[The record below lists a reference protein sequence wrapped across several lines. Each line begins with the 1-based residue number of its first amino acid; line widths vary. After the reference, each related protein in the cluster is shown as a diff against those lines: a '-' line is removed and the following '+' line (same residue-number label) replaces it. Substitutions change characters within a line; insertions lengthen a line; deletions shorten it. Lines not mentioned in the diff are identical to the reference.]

1 MKKTC
6 SLIAIIA
13 FFLLAPDLLFG
24 QTAVMQEFKELRDN
38 IVEKQKNTRAEIQ
51 RLNKQIQQFE
61 QRLQRAD
68 EKYEALYQKYKNLKQ
83 LIALQD
89 EKLSQLQQEQSQIQ
103 EEISITTESLTAKR
117 AELERLVEDYKQTL
131 RYLYKHGRTSQ
142 LALLFS
148 ASSVNQMLIRSF
160 YLKKFNTYREQQARE
175 IRQTEQD
182 LEQTK
187 EQLVKA
193 QEKNEEVLS
202 EIKEEKQKLAQK
214 KEQQEKNVALLR
226 ENREEINNKLKE
238 VQQQKDNLNSTL
250 TDLIR
255 REEEIREAQ
264 EQKLRQLEA
273 ERQKKLAA
281 AKKIENDAKRAAE
294 IEKYSEPIKLDNF
307 LDSNK
312 MEEIENRFASNK
324 GKLPWPVDS
333 RTIAEHFGNKVH
345 PVYGTKTPNLG
356 VEIVTDAQSSVEV
369 VHDGYVMN
377 ITPVPGYGDVILVK
391 HGRFITAYGNLSE
404 IMVSKS
410 EVLSQGDL
418 LGLSG
423 DEDSPKG
430 ESLFFLIRENSK
442 NLDPENWLR
451 RETMSSNY

>member
-1 MKKTC
+1 MKKTS
-6 SLIAIIA
+6 SLIAIIIC
-13 FFLLAPDLLFG
+13 FLVTPDLLFG
-24 QTAVMQEFKELRDN
+24 QSAVMQEFKELREN
-38 IVEKQKNTRAEIQ
+38 VVEKQKNTRAEIE
-51 RLNKQIQQFE
+51 RLNRQIEQFE

-68 EKYEALYQKYKNLKQ
+68 EKYEALYQKYQNLKQ

-89 EKLSQLQQEQSQIQ
+89 EKLTQLQQEQSQIQ
-103 EEISITTESLTAKR
+103 EEISITTESLEAKR
-117 AELERLVEDYKQTL
+117 AELERLIENYKETL
-131 RYLYKHGRTSQ
+131 SYLYKHGRTSQ

-160 YLKKFNTYREQQARE
+160 YLEKFNTYREQQARE
-175 IRQTEQD
+175 IRQAEKE

-193 QEKNEEVLS
+193 QEKNEEVLA

-214 KEQQEKNVALLR
+214 KKQQEKNVALLR
-226 ENREEINNKLKE
+226 ENREEINKKLKE

-255 REEEIREAQ
+255 REEEIRRAQ

-281 AKKIENDAKRAAE
+281 AKKIENDAKREAE
-294 IEKYSEPIKLDNF
+294 IEKYSEPIKLDNYM
-307 LDSNK
+307 DSNK

-324 GKLPWPVDS
+324 GNLPWPVDS

-356 VEIVTDAQSSVEV
+356 VEIVTDAQSSVKA

-377 ITPVPGYGDVILVK
+377 IYPVPGYGDMILVK

-404 IMVSKS
+404 ILVRKN
-410 EVLSQGDL
+410 EVLSQGDI

-430 ESLFFLIRENSK
+430 ESLFFLIRENNE

>member
-6 SLIAIIA
+6 SLIAIIIC
-13 FFLLAPDLLFG
+13 FLVTPNLLLG
-24 QTAVMQEFKELRDN
+24 QSAIMQEFKELREN
-38 IVEKQKNTRAEIQ
+38 VVEKQKNTRAEIE
-51 RLNKQIQQFE
+51 RLNRQIQQFE

-68 EKYEALYQKYKNLKQ
+68 EKYEALYQKYQNLKQ

-89 EKLSQLQQEQSQIQ
+89 EKLTQLQQEQSQIK
-103 EEISITTESLTAKR
+103 EEISITTESLDAKR
-117 AELERLVEDYKQTL
+117 AELKRLIENYKQTL
-131 RYLYKHGRTSQ
+131 SYLYKHGRTSQ

-160 YLKKFNTYREQQARE
+160 YLEKFNNYREKQARE
-175 IRQTEQD
+175 IRQAEKD

-193 QEKNEEVLS
+193 QEKNKEVLA
-202 EIKEEKQKLAQK
+202 EIKDEKQKLAQK
-214 KEQQEKNVALLR
+214 KEQQEENVALLR
-226 ENREEINNKLKE
+226 ENREEINKKLKE

-250 TDLIR
+250 ADLIR

-281 AKKIENDAKRAAE
+281 AKKIENDAKREAE

-312 MEEIENRFASNK
+312 MEEIETRFASSK
-324 GKLPWPVDS
+324 GELPWPVDS

-377 ITPVPGYGDVILVK
+377 IIPVPGYGDVIFVK

-404 IMVSKS
+404 VMVSKS
-410 EVLSQGDL
+410 EVLNKGDM

-423 DEDSPKG
+423 DSSSPKG
-430 ESLFFLIRENSK
+430 ESLFFLIRENNE

>member
-6 SLIAIIA
+6 SLIAIITCL
-13 FFLLAPDLLFG
+13 LLAPNLSLG
-24 QTAVMQEFKELRDN
+24 QAAVMQEFKELRDN
-38 IVEKQKNTRAEIQ
+38 IVEKQKNTRAEIE

-61 QRLQRAD
+61 QRLQQAE
-68 EKYEALYQKYKNLKQ
+68 EKYEALYQKYQNLKQ

-89 EKLSQLQQEQSQIQ
+89 QKLSQLQQEQSQIQ
-103 EEISITTESLTAKR
+103 EEITITTESLNAKR
-117 AELERLVEDYKQTL
+117 AELERLIENYKKTL
-131 RYLYKHGRTSQ
+131 SYLYKHGRTSQ
-142 LALLFS
+142 LALIFS
-148 ASSVNQMLIRSF
+148 ASSINQMLIRSF
-160 YLKKFNTYREQQARE
+160 YLEKFNTYREQQAME
-175 IRQTEQD
+175 IRQTEQE

-187 EQLVKA
+187 KQLVKA
-193 QEKNEEVLS
+193 QEKNEELLA
-202 EIKEEKQKLAQK
+202 EIKEEKQQLAEK
-214 KEQQEKNVALLR
+214 KDQQEKNVALLR

-250 TDLIR
+250 SDLIR
-255 REEEIREAQ
+255 REEEIRKAQ

-273 ERQKKLAA
+273 ERKNKLAA
-281 AKKIENDAKRAAE
+281 AKKIENDAKREAE
-294 IEKYSEPIKLDNF
+294 VKKYSEPIKLDNF

-312 MEEIENRFASNK
+312 MEEIETRFASNK

-356 VEIVTDAQSSVEV
+356 VEIVTDAQSSVQV

-377 ITPVPGYGDVILVK
+377 IRPVPGYGDVIFVK

-404 IMVSKS
+404 VMVRKS
-410 EVLSQGDL
+410 EVLNQGDM

-423 DEDSPKG
+423 DASSPKG
-430 ESLFFLIRENSK
+430 ESLFFLIRENNK
-442 NLDPENWLR
+442 NLDPESWLR

>member
-214 KEQQEKNVALLR
+214 KEQQKKNVALLR

>member
-1 MKKTC
+1 MKKTY

-13 FFLLAPDLLFG
+13 CLLLAPDLLYS
-24 QTAVMQEFKELRDN
+24 QTAVMQEFKELRNN
-38 IVEKQKNTRAEIQ
+38 IVEKQKNTRAEIE

-61 QRLQRAD
+61 QRLQQAE
-68 EKYEALYQKYKNLKQ
+68 EKYEALYQKYQNLKQ

-89 EKLSQLQQEQSQIQ
+89 EKLSQLRQEQSQIQ
-103 EEISITTESLTAKR
+103 EEITITTESLKAKR
-117 AELERLVEDYKQTL
+117 AELERLIENYKQTL
-131 RYLYKHGRTSQ
+131 SYLYKHGRTSQ
-142 LALLFS
+142 LALIFS

-160 YLKKFNTYREQQARE
+160 YLEKFNNYREQQAQE
-175 IRQTEQD
+175 IRQAEKE

-193 QEKNEEVLS
+193 QEKNEEVLA
-202 EIKEEKQKLAQK
+202 EIKEEKQTLAQK

-226 ENREEINNKLKE
+226 ENREEINKKLNQ

-250 TDLIR
+250 SDLIR

-273 ERQKKLAA
+273 ERQEKLAA
-281 AKKIENDAKRAAE
+281 AKKIENDAKREAE

-324 GKLPWPVDS
+324 GELPWPVDS

-369 VHDGYVMN
+369 VHDGYVLDVR
-377 ITPVPGYGDVILVK
+377 PVPGYGDVIFVK

-404 IMVSKS
+404 VMVSKN
-410 EVLSQGDL
+410 EVLYQGDM

-423 DEDSPKG
+423 DASSPKG
-430 ESLFFLIRENSK
+430 ESLFFLIRENNE
-442 NLDPENWLR
+442 NLNPENWLR

>member
-1 MKKTC
+1 
-6 SLIAIIA
+6 
-13 FFLLAPDLLFG
+13 
-24 QTAVMQEFKELRDN
+24 
-38 IVEKQKNTRAEIQ
+38 
-51 RLNKQIQQFE
+51 
-61 QRLQRAD
+61 
-68 EKYEALYQKYKNLKQ
+68 
-83 LIALQD
+83 
-89 EKLSQLQQEQSQIQ
+89 
-103 EEISITTESLTAKR
+103 
-117 AELERLVEDYKQTL
+117 
-131 RYLYKHGRTSQ
+131 
-142 LALLFS
+142 
-148 ASSVNQMLIRSF
+148 MLIRSF

>member
-1 MKKTC
+1 
-6 SLIAIIA
+6 
-13 FFLLAPDLLFG
+13 
-24 QTAVMQEFKELRDN
+24 MQEFKELREN
-38 IVEKQKNTRAEIQ
+38 IVEKQKNTRAEIE

-61 QRLQRAD
+61 QRLQQAE
-68 EKYEALYQKYKNLKQ
+68 EKYEALYQKFQNLKQ

-89 EKLSQLQQEQSQIQ
+89 EKLSQLQQEQIQIQ
-103 EEISITTESLTAKR
+103 EEITITTESLKAKR
-117 AELERLVEDYKQTL
+117 AELEQLIKNYKKTL
-131 RYLYKHGRTSQ
+131 SYLYKHGRTSQ
-142 LALLFS
+142 LALIFS
-148 ASSVNQMLIRSF
+148 ASSINQMLIRSF
-160 YLKKFNTYREQQARE
+160 YLEKFNEYREQQAQE
-175 IRQTEQD
+175 IRQAEQE

-187 EQLVKA
+187 KQLVKA
-193 QEKNEEVLS
+193 QEKNEEVLT
-202 EIKEEKQKLAQK
+202 EIKEEKQQLAQK

-226 ENREEINNKLKE
+226 ENREEINKKLKE

-250 TDLIR
+250 SDLIQ

-281 AKKIENDAKRAAE
+281 AKKIENDAKRTAE

-312 MEEIENRFASNK
+312 MEEIESRFASNK

-333 RTIAEHFGNKVH
+333 RTVAEHFGNKVH

-356 VEIVTDAQSSVEV
+356 IEIVTDAQSSVEV

-377 ITPVPGYGDVILVK
+377 IRPVPGYGDVVFVK

-404 IMVSKS
+404 VMVSKS
-410 EVLSQGDL
+410 EILNQGDM

-423 DEDSPKG
+423 DASSPKG
-430 ESLFFLIRENSK
+430 ESLFFLIRENNE
-442 NLDPENWLR
+442 NLNPENWLNQ
-451 RETMSSNY
+451 ETMSSNY

>member
-6 SLIAIIA
+6 SLIAIITC
-13 FFLLAPDLLFG
+13 FLLAPDFLFG

-38 IVEKQKNTRAEIQ
+38 IVEKQKNTRAEIE

-61 QRLQRAD
+61 QRLEQAE
-68 EKYEALYQKYKNLKQ
+68 EKYEALYQKYQNLKQ

-89 EKLSQLQQEQSQIQ
+89 EKLAQLQQEQSHIQ

-117 AELERLVEDYKQTL
+117 AELERLVENYKQTL
-131 RYLYKHGRTSQ
+131 SYLYKHGRTSQ
-142 LALLFS
+142 LALIFS

-160 YLKKFNTYREQQARE
+160 YLEKFNNYREQQAQE
-175 IRQTEQD
+175 IRQAERE

-193 QEKNEEVLS
+193 QKKNEEVLA
-202 EIKEEKQKLAQK
+202 EIKSEKQKLAQK

-226 ENREEINNKLKE
+226 ENREEINKKLKQ

-281 AKKIENDAKRAAE
+281 AKKIENDAKREAE

-312 MEEIENRFASNK
+312 MEEIESRFASNK
-324 GKLPWPVDS
+324 GELPWPVDS

-377 ITPVPGYGDVILVK
+377 IIPVPGYGDMIFVK

-404 IMVSKS
+404 VMVSKN
-410 EVLSQGDL
+410 EVLNQGDM

-423 DEDSPKG
+423 DSGSPKG
-430 ESLFFLIRENSK
+430 ESLFFLIRENNK

>member
-1 MKKTC
+1 M
-6 SLIAIIA
+6 
-13 FFLLAPDLLFG
+13 PDLLFG
-24 QTAVMQEFKELRDN
+24 QSAVMQEFNELRNN
-38 IVEKQKNTRAEIQ
+38 IVEKQKNTRAKIE
-51 RLNKQIQQFE
+51 RLNKKIQDFE
-61 QRLQRAD
+61 QRLQQAD

-83 LIALQD
+83 LIALRD
-89 EKLSQLQQEQSQIQ
+89 EKISQLQQEQSQIQ
-103 EEISITTESLTAKR
+103 EEITITTESLSAKR
-117 AELERLVEDYKQTL
+117 EQLEQLTENYKQTL
-131 RYLYKHGRTSQ
+131 SYLYKHGRTSQ
-142 LALLFS
+142 LALVFS
-148 ASSVNQMLIRSF
+148 ASSINQMLIRSF
-160 YLKKFNTYREQQARE
+160 YLEKFNNYREQQAQE
-175 IRQTEQD
+175 IRQAEKD

-193 QEKNEEVLS
+193 QKKNEEVLT
-202 EIKEEKQKLAQK
+202 EIRNEKQKLAQK

-226 ENREEINNKLKE
+226 ENREEINKKLKE
-238 VQQQKDNLNSTL
+238 VQQQKDNLDSTL
-250 TDLIR
+250 ADLIR
-255 REEEIREAQ
+255 REEEIRKAR

-273 ERQKKLAA
+273 ERKKKLAA

-294 IEKYSEPIKLDNF
+294 VEKYSEPIKLDNF

-356 VEIVTDAQSSVEV
+356 IEIVTDGQSSVKV

-377 ITPVPGYGDVILVK
+377 IIPVPGYGDVVLVK

-404 IMVSKS
+404 VFVSKN
-410 EVLSQGDL
+410 EVLSKGDM

-423 DEDSPKG
+423 DASSPKG
-430 ESLFFLIRENSK
+430 ESLFFLIRENSE
-442 NLDPENWLR
+442 NLDPENWLG

>member
-214 KEQQEKNVALLR
+214 KEQQKKNVALLR

-255 REEEIREAQ
+255 REEEVRKAQ

>member
-1 MKKTC
+1 
-6 SLIAIIA
+6 
-13 FFLLAPDLLFG
+13 
-24 QTAVMQEFKELRDN
+24 MQEFKELRDN
-38 IVEKQKNTRAEIQ
+38 IVEKQKNTRAEIE

-61 QRLQRAD
+61 QRLQQAE
-68 EKYEALYQKYKNLKQ
+68 EKYEALYQKYQNLKQ

-89 EKLSQLQQEQSQIQ
+89 QKLSQLQQEQSQIQ
-103 EEISITTESLTAKR
+103 EEITITTESLNAKR
-117 AELERLVEDYKQTL
+117 AELERLIENYKKTL
-131 RYLYKHGRTSQ
+131 SYLYKHGRTSQ
-142 LALLFS
+142 LALIFS
-148 ASSVNQMLIRSF
+148 ASSINQMLIRSF
-160 YLKKFNTYREQQARE
+160 YLEKFNTYREQQAME
-175 IRQTEQD
+175 IRQTEQE

-187 EQLVKA
+187 KQLVKA
-193 QEKNEEVLS
+193 QEKNEELLA
-202 EIKEEKQKLAQK
+202 EIKEEKQQLAEK
-214 KEQQEKNVALLR
+214 KDQQEKNVALLR

-250 TDLIR
+250 SDLIR
-255 REEEIREAQ
+255 REEEIRKAQ

-273 ERQKKLAA
+273 ERKNKLAA
-281 AKKIENDAKRAAE
+281 AKKIENDAKREAE
-294 IEKYSEPIKLDNF
+294 VKKYSEPIKLDNF

-312 MEEIENRFASNK
+312 MEEIETRFASNK

-356 VEIVTDAQSSVEV
+356 VEIVTDAQSSVQV

-377 ITPVPGYGDVILVK
+377 IRPVPGYGDVIFVK

-404 IMVSKS
+404 VMVRKS
-410 EVLSQGDL
+410 EVLNQGDM

-423 DEDSPKG
+423 DASSPKG
-430 ESLFFLIRENSK
+430 ESLFFLIRENNK
-442 NLDPENWLR
+442 NLDPESWLR

>member
-13 FFLLAPDLLFG
+13 CFLMAPDLLLG
-24 QTAVMQEFKELRDN
+24 QSAIMKEFKELREN
-38 IVEKQKNTRAEIQ
+38 VVEKQKNTRAEIE

-68 EKYEALYQKYKNLKQ
+68 EKYEALYQKYQNLKQ

-89 EKLSQLQQEQSQIQ
+89 EKLTQLQQEQSQIQ
-103 EEISITTESLTAKR
+103 EEITITTESLNAKR
-117 AELERLVEDYKQTL
+117 AQLERLIENYKQTL
-131 RYLYKHGRTSQ
+131 SYLYKHGRTSQ
-142 LALLFS
+142 LALIFS
-148 ASSVNQMLIRSF
+148 ASSINQMLIRSF
-160 YLKKFNTYREQQARE
+160 YLKKFNNYREQQAQE
-175 IRQTEQD
+175 IRQAEKE

-187 EQLVKA
+187 QQLVKA
-193 QEKNEEVLS
+193 QEKNEEVLQ
-202 EIKEEKQKLAQK
+202 EIRNEKQKLAEK

-238 VQQQKDNLNSTL
+238 VQQQKDNLNNTL

-255 REEEIREAQ
+255 REEEIRKAQ

-281 AKKIENDAKRAAE
+281 AKKIEDDAKRAAE
-294 IEKYSEPIKLDNF
+294 VEKYSEPIKLDNF

-356 VEIVTDAQSSVEV
+356 VEIVTDAQSSVEA
-369 VHDGYVMN
+369 VHEGYVLDVR
-377 ITPVPGYGDVILVK
+377 PVPGYGDMIFVK
-391 HGRFITAYGNLSE
+391 HGRFITAYGNLSQV
-404 IMVSKS
+404 MARKS
-410 EVLSQGDL
+410 EVLSQGDI

-430 ESLFFLIRENSK
+430 ESLFFLIRENDE
-442 NLDPENWLR
+442 NLDPENWLQM
-451 RETMSSNY
+451 EPISSNY